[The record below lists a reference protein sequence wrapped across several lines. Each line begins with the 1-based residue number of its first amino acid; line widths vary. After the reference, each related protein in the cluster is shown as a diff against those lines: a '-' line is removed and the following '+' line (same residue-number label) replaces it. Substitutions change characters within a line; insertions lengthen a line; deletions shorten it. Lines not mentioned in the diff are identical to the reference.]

1 MARTGAHTARV
12 TRVDVNDRVYV
23 ELPDVAPG
31 FEFGPV
37 IDTVGGLTVDD
48 RVVVTCLA
56 RDEDELVVIGLV
68 GGGGIGGGEPGASAY
83 DIAVEEGFVGSE
95 AAWLAS
101 LVGPPGADSTVPGP
115 PGDDGPPGP
124 PGDDGPPGADSTV
137 PGPAAV
143 EIVNHGTDPNVA
155 RPDFVVVYWIGTA
168 TPVNALDTDWWKE
181 S

>member
-115 PGDDGPPGP
+115 
-124 PGDDGPPGADSTV
+124 
-137 PGPAAV
+137 AAV